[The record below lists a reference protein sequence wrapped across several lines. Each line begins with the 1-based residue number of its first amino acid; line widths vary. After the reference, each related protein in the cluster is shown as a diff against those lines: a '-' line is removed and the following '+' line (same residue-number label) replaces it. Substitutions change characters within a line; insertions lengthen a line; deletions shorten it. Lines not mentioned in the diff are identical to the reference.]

1 MSNVLCTVMSELELL
16 THFLNII
23 TRRMAFALRVTL
35 PMTYQN
41 QPGCGRGDNSSHE
54 TVSKAPDREF
64 CPYIHTVLPPT
75 GTATKEKK
83 NIMSLCKHFEQNVPQ
98 KRFY

>member
-1 MSNVLCTVMSELELL
+1 MSEFELL

-41 QPGCGRGDNSSHE
+41 QPGCGRVDNSSHV

-75 GTATKEKK
+75 GTATKTR
-83 NIMSLCKHFEQNVPQ
+83 NRVII
-98 KRFY
+98 